1 VSIKHV
7 FLVTVETDTRDLD
20 APTVEYISNEIQNN
34 LEYEA
39 HRSGITGVSVQLV
52 KSATAS
58 WIMENVIID

>member
-1 VSIKHV
+1 MKHV
-7 FLVTVETDTRDLD
+7 FLVTVETDSRDID

-52 KSATAS
+52 EPATAT
-58 WIMENVIID
+58 WILENVIIGG